1 MPKGAQTTDADESE
15 TIAPRVFVRELEGG
29 EWEVVERETD
39 ARIGETYATRNA
51 ALDAALAELGNPVK
65 PAVLKGDEGE
75 AVGAWRWLDATSEE
89 PESAALDAN
98 GELVRPRITATAIES
113 MAAHLNASPMPRPI
127 DGGAV
132 PKDMLPSA
140 PHGTA
145 EDSGTPAN
153 GWAHAGVPFVT
164 AAGETHL
171 ALRGELWPTVAREF
185 DRGRIAYGS
194 VHVEGDDVDETGA
207 IENATL
213 ESHALTNRP
222 VVQTLVPSTAMLS
235 RSRRA
240 VITLRGKVTTMK
252 KVLTLRGPALDA
264 VSKVCA
270 ELGVSL
276 EEELDG
282 DSWASTFV
290 ERYRALKQLAIGEQV
305 LESLPKAGGD
315 EAALSK
321 AVKAA
326 RAKHLKR
333 VALALAEGD
342 EAATET
348 TDDAAT
354 KAVAALQTAI
364 GVSTPEEVLAWVEEH
379 ADDLATMASSTTAAD
394 DDDEEGTVAT
404 KGKGAKG
411 LSEKLLLSKL
421 ERLEA
426 KEAEREERD
435 TVQLVEAAIAA
446 GKIPTAE
453 REDYLELARK
463 DRGLFE
469 KLTKNMR
476 AVPTGRVTTQGE
488 TRSKGGG
495 TGGTHPHAELGL
507 GPLTDS
513 EDAKVRAMKA
523 ARVSKAGIVR
533 AIERARAEG

>member
-1 MPKGAQTTDADESE
+1 MPTGQRDDETTEGDEL
-15 TIAPRVFVRELEGG
+15 APRVFVREVDADS
-29 EWEVVERETD
+29 WEVVER
-39 ARIGETYATRNA
+39 ASGKRIGETYASRNE
-51 ALDAALAELGNPVK
+51 ALDAALVELGSPLK
-65 PAVLKGDEGE
+65 GAVLKGDDGA

-89 PESAALDAN
+89 PESAALDEN
-98 GELVRPRITATAIES
+98 GELVRPRITAAAIES
-113 MAAHLNASPMPRPI
+113 MAAQLNASPMPRPI
-127 DGGAV
+127 DGGVV
-132 PKDMLPSA
+132 PADLLPSA

-164 AAGETHL
+164 AKGETHL

-194 VHVEGDDVDETGA
+194 VHVEGDAVDETGA

-240 VITLRGKVTTMK
+240 VITLRGKSTMGTK
-252 KVLTLRGPALDA
+252 KVITLRGPALDA
-264 VSKVCA
+264 ITKVCA

-276 EEELDG
+276 EEELDAS
-282 DSWASTFV
+282 DSWASIFV

-305 LESLPKAGGD
+305 LESLPAGGGD
-315 EAALSK
+315 AATAALAK

-333 VALALAEGD
+333 VVLSLAEG
-342 EAATET
+342 ETAA

-354 KAVAALQTAI
+354 KAVAALQKAL
-364 GVSTPEEVLAWVEEH
+364 GVGTPEEVLAWIEEH
-379 ADDLATMASSTTAAD
+379 ADDLAAMASGEGDDPDDAGATA
-394 DDDEEGTVAT
+394 TKS
-404 KGKGAKG
+404 KGKG
-411 LSEKLLLSKL
+411 LTLKLALSKI
-421 ERLEA
+421 ERLETRLG
-426 KEAEREERD
+426 KYEDDEVVR
-435 TVQLVEAAIAA
+435 LVEADIAA
-446 GKIPTAE
+446 GKIATAE
-453 REDYLELARK
+453 REEYLELCRTN
-463 DRGLFE
+463 RELYV
-469 KLTKNMR
+469 KLTKNAR

-488 TRSKGGG
+488 TRAKGGAV
-495 TGGTHPHAELGL
+495 GGKHAHAELGL
-507 GPLTDS
+507 GPLTES

-533 AIERARAEG
+533 AIERVRAEG